1 MRSCWCLRV
10 STSEGLK
17 RLCNCWATVAVAAE
31 TESRS
36 SFVINDSLSPR
47 LPLSSFSF
55 SMFLRLLAFLTEE
68 VGFSA
73 WLHVSPHQRG
83 LCQKLGFADFPHVF
97 SSSWPFSGIRV
108 CSFCLLNS
116 DGADPTAAG
125 RNAFRGPQ
133 WTRTHQY
140 TMKDEW

>member
-36 SFVINDSLSPR
+36 SFVINDSFSPR
-47 LPLSSFSF
+47 LLLSSLSF

-68 VGFSA
+68 LGVSA
-73 WLHVSPHQRG
+73 FLHVSHYQG
-83 LCQKLGFADFPHVF
+83 LCQKLGFADFLHVSLLRGLSQELGF
-97 SSSWPFSGIRV
+97 VAFV
-108 CSFCLLNS
+108 CWTPMEQIQLPP
-116 DGADPTAAG
+116 DV
-125 RNAFRGPQ
+125 NAFRGPQ
-133 WTRTHQY
+133 WTRTHQC